1 MDLKTNVADKQ
12 WFTNKQVASL
22 FGFFIMMGIGYGEFR
37 GVLGKQVLHDS
48 QIQANKEL
56 VYQKARDGV
65 DKTTRMVKP
74 LRESIA
80 KLEAESNYEK
90 GYRDAMK
97 AKP

>member
-1 MDLKTNVADKQ
+1 M
-12 WFTNKQVASL
+12 ASL